1 MPVLFFLC
9 GQPNDP
15 LVCFHRQLSRI
26 TCDLLVWEGYRVQK
40 YLRYPQ
46 NINIV
51 ISKHKN
57 LSQQIIQSATV
68 RILYI
73 MVGIAEKAV

>member
-1 MPVLFFLC
+1 M
-9 GQPNDP
+9 
-15 LVCFHRQLSRI
+15 RS
-26 TCDLLVWEGYRVQK
+26 LVWEGYRVQK

-57 LSQQIIQSATV
+57 LSQQTIQSATV
-68 RILYI
+68 RILFI
-73 MVGIAEKAV
+73 MVVIAEKEAV